1 MIIHEKHISA
11 PYKSPLY
18 RNNEYHI
25 SVGNQGIDLDS
36 IYNDNKVENAEFL
49 RWLGYESFWL
59 IIGII
64 LSSISAIARH
74 YKELSLN
81 EVAEK
86 SSWDKTESIL
96 KAFPCFAEDAG
107 LSIILALLAIVAGLS
122 VGIAVEDLSKN
133 HMFRFR
139 SMGRTL
145 IRFSNL
151 SVCFLGLSSASLI
164 LRYGKGLGVLL
175 IFGLLF
181 CFTMLYGIGDI
192 SVNYRTRLKE
202 LSNRLH
208 EAEKELCNVANRK
221 RKRYV
226 FRSVGRWNRTLNSI
240 GLSFVIL
247 VYVCS
252 SVHQHKLLLANLVI
266 SFTLVVFYW
275 LSVYVLGSILYDSIK
290 VFEGLTKE
298 IRPLKILYRIALSV
312 FSFTASMYLSMIFI
326 LTSHQCLFYVSCV
339 LLFILLLYICYFSLS
354 SKNRRFLFIETRT
367 AKLKKNVSL
376 TRRLIGL
383 MQSEEQLV

>member
-81 EVAEK
+81 ELAEK

-122 VGIAVEDLSKN
+122 VGIAVEDLSKKIICLDSDLWVE
-133 HMFRFR
+133 R
-139 SMGRTL
+139 S
-145 IRFSNL
+145 
-151 SVCFLGLSSASLI
+151 
-164 LRYGKGLGVLL
+164 
-175 IFGLLF
+175 
-181 CFTMLYGIGDI
+181 
-192 SVNYRTRLKE
+192 
-202 LSNRLH
+202 
-208 EAEKELCNVANRK
+208 
-221 RKRYV
+221 
-226 FRSVGRWNRTLNSI
+226 
-240 GLSFVIL
+240 
-247 VYVCS
+247 
-252 SVHQHKLLLANLVI
+252 
-266 SFTLVVFYW
+266 
-275 LSVYVLGSILYDSIK
+275 YDSVI
-290 VFEGLTKE
+290 FPSAFSACH
-298 IRPLKILYRIALSV
+298 PLV
-312 FSFTASMYLSMIFI
+312 
-326 LTSHQCLFYVSCV
+326 
-339 LLFILLLYICYFSLS
+339 
-354 SKNRRFLFIETRT
+354 
-367 AKLKKNVSL
+367 
-376 TRRLIGL
+376 
-383 MQSEEQLV
+383 